1 MKNTLQEQKCKKIV
15 IKRHFHLSFFR
26 LYQFMWSSKF
36 VIIEI
41 RAHFKSE
48 NPCFLKSVLGS
59 RSENTGTVTRDYVKS
74 SQMKNEIPLQ
84 L

>member
-15 IKRHFHLSFFR
+15 IEKHFYLSFFR
-26 LYQFMWSSKF
+26 LYQFMRSSKF

-48 NPCFLKSVLGS
+48 NPCFLNLYSVHAARILEPS
-59 RSENTGTVTRDYVKS
+59 L
-74 SQMKNEIPLQ
+74 EIMLSPLK
-84 L
+84 